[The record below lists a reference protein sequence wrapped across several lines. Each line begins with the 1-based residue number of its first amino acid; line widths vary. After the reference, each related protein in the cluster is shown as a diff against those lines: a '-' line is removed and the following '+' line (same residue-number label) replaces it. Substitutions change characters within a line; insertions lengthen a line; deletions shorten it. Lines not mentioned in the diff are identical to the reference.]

1 MFFSGKMSEN
11 RRDFYEWG
19 KKRTDTYW
27 RNNLQASK
35 KQKKSQKELA
45 EKADIS
51 DVHLS
56 RIENG
61 VVSMN
66 ILTFVKIAKALS
78 VREGEIFDF
87 K

>member
-1 MFFSGKMSEN
+1 MNGEKSELIRIGETIYRLRKSRKM
-11 RRDFYEWG
+11 
-19 KKRTDTYW
+19 
-27 RNNLQASK
+27 
-35 KQKKSQKELA
+35 SQKELA
-45 EKADIS
+45 EKAEIS
-51 DVHLS
+51 DVTLS

-66 ILTFVKIAKALS
+66 ILTLVKIAKALS

>member
-1 MFFSGKMSEN
+1 MNGEKSELIRIGETIYRLRKSRKM
-11 RRDFYEWG
+11 
-19 KKRTDTYW
+19 
-27 RNNLQASK
+27 
-35 KQKKSQKELA
+35 SQKELA

-51 DVHLS
+51 DVRLS

-78 VREGEIFDF
+78 VREGEILNR

>member
-1 MFFSGKMSEN
+1 MNGEKSELIRIGETIYRLRKSRKM
-11 RRDFYEWG
+11 
-19 KKRTDTYW
+19 
-27 RNNLQASK
+27 
-35 KQKKSQKELA
+35 SQKELA

-66 ILTFVKIAKALS
+66 ILTLVKLAKALS
-78 VREGEIFDF
+78 VTEGEIFDF

>member
-1 MFFSGKMSEN
+1 MNGEKSELIRIGETIYRLRKSRKM
-11 RRDFYEWG
+11 
-19 KKRTDTYW
+19 
-27 RNNLQASK
+27 
-35 KQKKSQKELA
+35 SQKELA

-51 DVHLS
+51 DVRLS

-78 VREGEIFDF
+78 IRIVLILDF

>member
-1 MFFSGKMSEN
+1 MNGEKSELIRIGETIYRLRKSRKM
-11 RRDFYEWG
+11 
-19 KKRTDTYW
+19 
-27 RNNLQASK
+27 
-35 KQKKSQKELA
+35 SQKELA

-66 ILTFVKIAKALS
+66 ILILVKIAKALS

>member
-1 MFFSGKMSEN
+1 VKTGGIFMNGEKSELIRIGETIYRLRKSRKM
-11 RRDFYEWG
+11 
-19 KKRTDTYW
+19 
-27 RNNLQASK
+27 
-35 KQKKSQKELA
+35 SQKELA

-66 ILTFVKIAKALS
+66 ILTLVKIAKALS